1 MAVMM
6 GDLYDALR
14 SAGAE
19 DDKARKAASE
29 VAGFENRLASLD
41 SRVSVL
47 TWMVGFNLAMTVA
60 ILGKLFIGS
69 H

>member
-29 VAGFENRLASLD
+29 VAGFENRLSSLD
-41 SRVSVL
+41 SRVAVL
-47 TWMVGFNLAMTVA
+47 TWMVGFNVALTLALVSKA
-60 ILGKLFIGS
+60 FLS
-69 H
+69 AH

>member
-19 DDKARKAASE
+19 DEKAASE
-29 VAGFENRLASLD
+29 VAGFENRLSSLD

-47 TWMVGFNLAMTVA
+47 TWMVGFNLALTLALVSKA
-60 ILGKLFIGS
+60 FLSG

>member
-1 MAVMM
+1 MAVIM

-19 DDKARKAASE
+19 DDEARMAASE
-29 VAGFENRLASLD
+29 VAGCENGLSSLD
-41 SRVSVL
+41 SRAAVL
-47 TWMVGFNLAMTVA
+47 TWMIGFNIALTLALVSKTFVSA
-60 ILGKLFIGS
+60 

>member
-19 DDKARKAASE
+19 DDKARKAAAE

-47 TWMVGFNLAMTVA
+47 TWMVGFNLALTVA
-60 ILGKLFIGS
+60 IVGKLFVGT

>member
-6 GDLYDALR
+6 GELYDALR

-19 DDKARKAASE
+19 DEKARRAATE
-29 VAGFENRLASLD
+29 VAGFENRLSTFD
-41 SRVSVL
+41 GRVSVL
-47 TWMVGFNLAMTVA
+47 TWMVGFNLALTLALVSKA
-60 ILGKLFIGS
+60 FLGS

>member
-19 DDKARKAASE
+19 DEKSRKAASK
-29 VAGFENRLASLD
+29 VAGFENRLLSLD
-41 SRVSVL
+41 SRVAML
-47 TWMVGFNLAMTVA
+47 TWMVGFNIALTLALVSRA
-60 ILGKLFIGS
+60 FLS
-69 H
+69 AH